1 MYIIIKSS
9 CEYIYINIL
18 IILAILG
25 IGILLIAVIYKYCW
39 QSHVIIFAN
48 ESTTKIRQ
56 VTCRIKGQKYAIA
69 DLCRSNFETLV
80 LHYWDMDD
88 KIDLS
93 WYSCLKSN
101 TYEATLTIPKE
112 LRVFIRKCIVQLS
125 PDHELV
131 RGLYVITEETN
142 FQQGFDKVKA
152 RLKR

>member
-1 MYIIIKSS
+1 M
-9 CEYIYINIL
+9 
-18 IILAILG
+18 
-25 IGILLIAVIYKYCW
+25 
-39 QSHVIIFAN
+39 
-48 ESTTKIRQ
+48 
-56 VTCRIKGQKYAIA
+56 TCRIKGQKYAIA